1 MKLKFLK
8 DYRFSPD
15 GSLVITYKAGDI
27 IETDDKRLV
36 EAATADGAA
45 KTEIQEKPQK
55 KAK

>member
-15 GSLVITYKAGDI
+15 GSLVITYKTGDI
-27 IETDDKRLV
+27 IETDNKRLV

-45 KTEIQEKPQK
+45 KTEIREKPQK